1 MCTLALN
8 VSASLRLQSV
18 ELPLASYDLQPYIIL
33 VWTTNFFSFLHSIS
47 VKSKIYFFSLKCT
60 MMISYKQYQIN
71 IYIIYMSSICFS
83 ASANPADNAQSWPY
97 NMLSG
102 VICPAIGLN
111 WYVLSVKK
119 CLLLVVRMYCPC
131 WKSKNTILSCSF
143 MGNYFQASVFST
155 QASNS
160 YFSCQVDK
168 YINSCREC

>member
-119 CLLLVVRMYCPC
+119 CLLLVVRMYCPF
-131 WKSKNTILSCSF
+131 WKSNNSTMSW
-143 MGNYFQASVFST
+143 NYFHVSVFST

-160 YFSCQVDK
+160 YFSCQVNK
-168 YINSCREC
+168 YINSCREW